1 MKTDFNSEIQKAINS
16 KWTGRLI
23 FIGPEGGVVRVA
35 FIDGRIKE
43 VDSTW
48 GVGAKEL
55 EKIKKWKEGNV
66 IAKDLNE
73 KEIEKLKVLPDI
85 EYKFNCPNCSF
96 EIPINTNFCPECG
109 YQIRD
114 VKVCL
119 NCGFENPPDAK
130 FCEKCGNKFYI
141 EQTTKNVKICPNCSS
156 SISQKVKFCPECGY
170 SFLKICPRC
179 KSENPSDAKF
189 CEECGYEFKEKK
201 FSFYKIFIPF
211 LLSVVIIS
219 VLIYYFLIPKSDKI
233 EILQA
238 PNVIQEF
245 VSFSKDTTKTKIET
259 LNIQPKRTQKIYEI
273 KKEIKKTENDT
284 QTKISSFSSPKKFEL
299 TCERENYSYKEIK
312 VPSTKFEINENKV
325 LPFYKYGPIKLSS
338 YDTLIVNFEIIS
350 GILRSK
356 EAIIVV
362 LNSNDIGYLETDY
375 YKTSN
380 YENYQEFVSLGFN
393 LPFFKVYANKKTSF
407 KFTSKS
413 YGDYYIVVINA
424 PFIEQNK
431 NKIYIKSNPLF
442 FNIIID
448 IVKCKEKKES

>member
-66 IAKDLNE
+66 IAKELNE
-73 KEIEKLKVLPDI
+73 KEIEKIKVLPDI

-109 YQIRD
+109 YQIRN

-119 NCGFENPPDAK
+119 NCSFENPPDAK

-189 CEECGYEFKEKK
+189 CEECC
-201 FSFYKIFIPF
+201 
-211 LLSVVIIS
+211 
-219 VLIYYFLIPKSDKI
+219 
-233 EILQA
+233 
-238 PNVIQEF
+238 N
-245 VSFSKDTTKTKIET
+245 
-259 LNIQPKRTQKIYEI
+259 N
-273 KKEIKKTENDT
+273 
-284 QTKISSFSSPKKFEL
+284 ISSHLLFS
-299 TCERENYSYKEIK
+299 
-312 VPSTKFEINENKV
+312 
-325 LPFYKYGPIKLSS
+325 
-338 YDTLIVNFEIIS
+338 
-350 GILRSK
+350 
-356 EAIIVV
+356 
-362 LNSNDIGYLETDY
+362 NS
-375 YKTSN
+375 
-380 YENYQEFVSLGFN
+380 
-393 LPFFKVYANKKTSF
+393 
-407 KFTSKS
+407 
-413 YGDYYIVVINA
+413 
-424 PFIEQNK
+424 
-431 NKIYIKSNPLF
+431 
-442 FNIIID
+442 
-448 IVKCKEKKES
+448 

>member
-48 GVGAKEL
+48 GVGSKEL

-66 IAKDLNE
+66 IAKELNE

-85 EYKFNCPNCSF
+85 EYKFSCPNCGF

-109 YQIRD
+109 FQIRN

-119 NCGFENPPDAK
+119 NCGFENPTDAK

-141 EQTTKNVKICPNCSS
+141 EQITRNIKICPNCSS
-156 SISQKVKFCPECGY
+156 SISQNAKFCPECGY

-179 KSENPSDAKF
+179 KSENLSDAKF

-201 FSFYKIFIPF
+201 FSLYKLLIPSIFSIL
-211 LLSVVIIS
+211 LLSIF
-219 VLIYYFLIPKSDKI
+219 IYYFLISESNKNKI

-245 VSFSKDTTKTKIET
+245 ISFAKETTRTRTET
-259 LNIQPKRTQKIYEI
+259 LNIQTKKAQKTYEPKKFD
-273 KKEIKKTENDT
+273 KDT
-284 QTKISSFSSPKKFEL
+284 QTKIISFDFPRKSEL
-299 TCERENYSYKEIK
+299 VCEKENYNYKEIK
-312 VPSTKFEINENKV
+312 VSSIKFQLDEERQ
-325 LPFYKYGPIKLSS
+325 LPFYKFGPFKLSS
-338 YDTLIVNFEIIS
+338 YDTLIVNFEIVS

-356 EAIIVV
+356 EAVIVV
-362 LNSNDIGYLETDY
+362 LNSNDIGYLETSY
-375 YKTSN
+375 YKTTN

-393 LPFFKVYANKKTSF
+393 LPFFKVYANKKVDF
-407 KFTSKS
+407 KFNPKS
-413 YGDYYIVVINA
+413 YDDYYVVVINA
-424 PFIEQNK
+424 PFIEK
-431 NKIYIKSNPLF
+431 KENKIYIKSNPLF
-442 FNIIID
+442 FNISID
-448 IVKCKEKKES
+448 VVKCKEKKES